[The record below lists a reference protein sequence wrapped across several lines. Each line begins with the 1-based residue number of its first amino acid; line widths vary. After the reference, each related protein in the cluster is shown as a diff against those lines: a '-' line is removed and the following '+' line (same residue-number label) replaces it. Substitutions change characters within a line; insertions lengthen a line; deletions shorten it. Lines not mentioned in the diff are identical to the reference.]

1 MNRIPNLKP
10 SSLQSQD
17 SKGKKPSRKGPKK
30 GAPVYCAFPKVNFEE
45 ALIEEYQPY

>member
-1 MNRIPNLKP
+1 MPNFKP
-10 SSLQSQD
+10 VNPQSQE
-17 SKGKKPSRKGPKK
+17 GKRKNASGKEPKTKK